1 MTQEERTRISRELIL
16 EGAIREFSRHGYAD
30 ASINRICT
38 ENEISK
44 GRLFHHFQN
53 KEDIFFAAVQLCYD
67 GMVVYMEAYAPDPS
81 KSLSQNFMI
90 IFSIASSILQSIRT
104 VRF

>member
-53 KEDIFFAAVQLCYD
+53 KEDIFFCRCSIVLRWDGSLYGGVCTGPFQVAV
-67 GMVVYMEAYAPDPS
+67 A
-81 KSLSQNFMI
+81 K
-90 IFSIASSILQSIRT
+90 FS
-104 VRF
+104 